1 MRKMNSSKRAI
12 VISLAIHLI
21 AFIVISWIKLGSEI
35 YAQSK
40 VPVTF
45 MKAQNERV
53 LRRSIPIRELNPSNI
68 VDQKPSF
75 ETTINNNNT
84 VGNSSGIS
92 VNVSSHR
99 TIETRSV
106 TPLSL
111 EGMESH
117 KLKTDFDVRPVT
129 VSVRDTQVRTA
140 PTNTGVLGGF
150 KLINTPPVELAKP
163 QINVSTTERKNILQD
178 YLNGIK
184 QKIESKKKY
193 PEAARNA
200 GIEGRSGIQMTI
212 TKDGQIEDLRIYE
225 SSGSDILDNSAL
237 QSVRDAL
244 PFPPIPES
252 LGRERIELRFYL
264 VFKINV

>member
-12 VISLAIHLI
+12 VISLTIHLI

-53 LRRSIPIRELNPSNI
+53 LRRSIPIRELNPSNTM
-68 VDQKPSF
+68 DQKPSF
-75 ETTINNNNT
+75 DNAVTDNNT
-84 VGNSSGIS
+84 LGNSSGIS
-92 VNVSSHR
+92 VNVLSHR
-99 TIETRSV
+99 ATEVRSI
-106 TPLSL
+106 TPFSL
-111 EGMESH
+111 DGMESH
-117 KLKTDFDVRPVT
+117 KLKTEFDVRPVT
-129 VSVRDTQVRTA
+129 ISARDTQIRTA
-140 PTNTGVLGGF
+140 PSNASVLGGF
-150 KLINTPPVELAKP
+150 KLVSTPPVELAKP
-163 QINVSTTERKNILQD
+163 QINVSPAERKNILQD

-212 TKDGQIEDLRIYE
+212 TKDGLLEDLRIYE
-225 SSGSDILDNSAL
+225 SSGNEILDNSAL

-252 LGRERIELRFYL
+252 LGRERIELKFYL